1 MPDPIFVPIPSAD
14 RSGWLLTCTVSPLG
28 TGELVQRLRGHTDRV
43 YSVDFHPH
51 EPLLASSS
59 ADFTVR
65 LWAAAAA
72 RSNARRPA
80 RLPRAAFS

>member
-43 YSVDFHPH
+43 YAVDFHPQ
-51 EPLLASSS
+51 EALLATSS

-65 LWAAAAA
+65 LWAP
-72 RSNARRPA
+72 PA
-80 RLPRAAFS
+80 RTSRKASRLARAFG